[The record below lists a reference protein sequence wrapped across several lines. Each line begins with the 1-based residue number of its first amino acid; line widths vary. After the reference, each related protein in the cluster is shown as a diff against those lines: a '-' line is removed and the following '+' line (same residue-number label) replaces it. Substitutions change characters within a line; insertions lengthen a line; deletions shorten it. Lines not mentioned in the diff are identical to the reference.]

1 MKPTA
6 QGPGQMLTPPQ
17 HPDLCWNTP
26 SSAGQGRVKASSS
39 TTPRSF
45 PSQGCGNNAAIR
57 LYLPFAPGSFMT
69 YSSPLMT
76 TAASFQSRAP
86 SPEARALPSPPPPL
100 KPHHLQLKVTARRR
114 LQTSLPSPLC
124 ALHQAFG
131 TISRRGRDVAVAAG
145 SGWEQ
150 GKKDPSKG
158 KEQTAVCDTAALKE
172 DCCGHHRLVA
182 RLFPTSTAPPDD
194 SRAVS
199 LTWLHCEH
207 TPNTWPQHR
216 SGRKST
222 RGFSRGLVLVSSTY
236 FRAKE
241 VP

>member
-1 MKPTA
+1 MLKQREQGAFSLVVTTISQQGLVSCKKPTA
-6 QGPGQMLTPPQ
+6 QGPGQMLTPQQ
-17 HPDLCWNTP
+17 HPDLCWKTT

-114 LQTSLPSPLC
+114 LQARLPSPLC

-131 TISRRGRDVAVAAG
+131 TISRRGRGHG
-145 SGWEQ
+145 SGCWIRMGA
-150 GKKDPSKG
+150 GKKRPFKG
-158 KEQTAVCDTAALKE
+158 KGAN
-172 DCCGHHRLVA
+172 R
-182 RLFPTSTAPPDD
+182 
-194 SRAVS
+194 S
-199 LTWLHCEH
+199 L
-207 TPNTWPQHR
+207 
-216 SGRKST
+216 
-222 RGFSRGLVLVSSTY
+222 
-236 FRAKE
+236 
-241 VP
+241 

>member
-1 MKPTA
+1 MSCTKPTA
-6 QGPGQMLTPPQ
+6 QGPGQMLTPQQ
-17 HPDLCWNTP
+17 HPDLCWKTTG
-26 SSAGQGRVKASSS
+26 STGQGRVKASSS

-114 LQTSLPSPLC
+114 LQTRLPSPLC

-131 TISRRGRDVAVAAG
+131 TIPRRGRDVAVAAG

-207 TPNTWPQHR
+207 TPNTRPQHR

-222 RGFSRGLVLVSSTY
+222 QGLLR
-236 FRAKE
+236 RAGIG
-241 VP
+241 